1 VWTLAAATGFPT
13 GRADCCHGT
22 GRALA
27 RWHTTRDAHVIEK
40 DVRKRAKNERLCEG
54 EWMGVRDLAEIW
66 WRTLRRLSATLDLG

>member
-1 VWTLAAATGFPT
+1 MDTSSSYRLSDRP
-13 GRADCCHGT
+13 
-22 GRALA
+22 